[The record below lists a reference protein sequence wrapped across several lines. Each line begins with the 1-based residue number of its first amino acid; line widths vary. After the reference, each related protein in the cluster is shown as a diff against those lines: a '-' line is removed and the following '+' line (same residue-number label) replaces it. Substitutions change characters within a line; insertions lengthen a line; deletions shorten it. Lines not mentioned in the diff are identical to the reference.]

1 MKNLFYKGAINK
13 RSGKALFNFLNE
25 HFTYYT
31 MNSWNGLESI
41 ANKVKI
47 YELGLEGDKW
57 LALGLLQND
66 DYESLNRMIYNWEE
80 EHPNYEVVF
89 NGRSG
94 GYLVLTNKNDNINVI
109 PNWISDYDNY
119 EDFKANVKDYYE
131 TIKNCLDDLNYYVE
145 LVQSFDKLCDEIRE
159 YVNELSLTNTEKL
172 AEDELQGVV
181 DNFNYAYEEDLMN
194 MKIEELEVSK
204 DDKGYYIDTNQLT
217 KSNSLSDC
225 FNRLLN
231 KFDNAISLFNVT
243 HGEDN
248 ILRLEY
254 KG

>member
-94 GYLVLTNKNDNINVI
+94 GYLVLTNKNDNVNVI

-131 TIKNCLDDLNYYVE
+131 TIKNCLNDLNYYVE

-194 MKIEELEVSK
+194 MQIEELEVSK
-204 DDKGYYIDTNQLT
+204 DDKGYYIDINQLT

>member
-13 RSGKALFNFLNE
+13 RSGKALFNFLNN

-159 YVNELSLTNTEKL
+159 YVNELSLTDKEKL
-172 AEDELQGVV
+172 AEDELQGIV
-181 DNFNYAYEEDLMN
+181 DNFNYAYEQDLMN
-194 MKIEELEVSK
+194 MQIEELEVSK

-225 FNRLLN
+225 FDRLLD
-231 KFDNAISLFNVT
+231 KFDNAISLFNAKYD
-243 HGEDN
+243 ENN

>member
-66 DYESLNRMIYNWEE
+66 DYESLNSMIYNWEE

-159 YVNELSLTNTEKL
+159 YVNELSLTDKEKL
-172 AEDELQGVV
+172 AEDELQGIV
-181 DNFNYAYEEDLMN
+181 DNFNYAYEQDLMN

-204 DDKGYYIDTNQLT
+204 DEKGYYIDTNQLT

-225 FNRLLN
+225 FDRLID
-231 KFDNAISLFNVT
+231 KFDNAISLFNVKYD
-243 HGEDN
+243 EDN